1 MESSSLFALAF
12 GTVILVLI
20 IAAYALFLVTLQ
32 NTLKAIEPENR
43 TMEPGKVWL
52 LFIPF
57 FSFVWSFIV
66 VKAIADSIK
75 LQLEKYG
82 VYSQEKPTYNIGIA
96 MSVVQIFSIVPI
108 VKGFASLATMV
119 CWIAYWIKVNEK
131 KNEIKALS
139 SAFGKTDEASI
150 FNN

>member
-1 MESSSLFALAF
+1 MEYQSILVIAI
-12 GTVILVLI
+12 GTVVFVVIMGV
-20 IAAYALFLVTLQ
+20 YALFLVTLQ

-43 TMEPGKVWL
+43 RMEPGKVWL

-66 VKAIADSIK
+66 VKAIAESIK
-75 LQLEKYG
+75 QQLEKYG
-82 VYSQEKPTYNIGIA
+82 VYSQEKPTYNISIA
-96 MSVVQIFSIVPI
+96 MSVVQIFTIIPI
-108 VKGFASLATMV
+108 IKGIASLAAIA
-119 CWIAYWIKVNEK
+119 CWIVYWIKVSEK

-139 SAFGKTDEASI
+139 SAFGKLDETSI